1 MNFNVISAIFSRN
14 FVSYFSNPTG
24 YLFIGLFVWLTAG
37 AAFFPP
43 EFFSNNL
50 ANLDQLNS
58 WISNILLLFIPT
70 VAMGIWADERRQG
83 TDELLLTI
91 PATDRDV
98 VVGKYLALVGI
109 YTVSLLFSL
118 ISVLV
123 VLMFLGMPDLG
134 LFFCNYLGY
143 WLMGLPMLA
152 IGMVASLL
160 TGSLPVAFVLGL
172 VLNIPLYGLYHAGN
186 YMTNPEWSTFF
197 KEWSL
202 DGQFRD
208 FARGVVSLPA
218 MIYYVSITLLV
229 LYICI
234 MLIGRRHWLGG
245 RDGQSMLGHYLI
257 RTAALVGV
265 VIGVNWL
272 ISPVPAY
279 KDVTSAQLSALHQDT
294 REILAE
300 LNKDRPVRIDA
311 YVSPT
316 VPDEYVEQ
324 RANLVSF
331 LREFDRRGGDTLEV
345 RLHEIEPTTDAALR
359 AEQQYD
365 IKPRRVMGKDRGVF
379 RDQEIFLGVAVTSGL
394 EKVVIP
400 FFDRTLPVQYE
411 LARSVYTVNQAK
423 RKRVGILRTDAELF
437 GGFDFAGGMPRS
449 RPEQQII
456 TELKKQHEVI
466 QVDPTN
472 PITER
477 YDVLVAVQPSTLTP
491 PQMTNF
497 VDAVRNGQKTAIFE
511 DPRPSWFNVPA
522 TSEPKRSRQQQMG
535 MMFGGGGAP
544 EPKGDIGQLWNLL
557 GIELQSTSS
566 LLGSGDPS
574 IVWQRYNPHPKI
586 ATLSTLP
593 PQFVFIDT
601 ETPGVEYPFNDTEVI
616 TSDLQ
621 EILFPFPGAFAKARG
636 ATTTEFEP
644 LITTGDRSGIIR
656 FSDLESAMRG
666 AMGEIDEL
674 ELSRREDYTG
684 ESYVLAARVQ
694 RKKEKPTRTAMR
706 MEDEGSPLK
715 ASTTKNEADEGS
727 TKSSADDAK
736 REGAATTGETGA
748 SSAKTP
754 AEMDVVVVADIDL
767 LHDQFFQIRA
777 QQDMELALLFDNV
790 TFVLNTIDVLAGEE
804 QFVEIRKLRPEHR
817 PLERVEQ
824 RMEQVRIDSETLVD
838 EMKMKFDKEK
848 GDAEAAMQKSLEKLN
863 QKINDLKGGSGDFR
877 ALRDAQTELQALS
890 SVEQRRLN
898 AKIQQ
903 LNQEYE
909 RKSQEQDRR
918 LLVDMRNMQDF
929 YKTMA
934 VFIPPIPLLLVA
946 LGVYFNRRAKERE
959 GVSRARLR

>member
-1 MNFNVISAIFSRN
+1 
-14 FVSYFSNPTG
+14 
-24 YLFIGLFVWLTAG
+24 
-37 AAFFPP
+37 
-43 EFFSNNL
+43 
-50 ANLDQLNS
+50 
-58 WISNILLLFIPT
+58 
-70 VAMGIWADERRQG
+70 
-83 TDELLLTI
+83 
-91 PATDRDV
+91 
-98 VVGKYLALVGI
+98 
-109 YTVSLLFSL
+109 
-118 ISVLV
+118 
-123 VLMFLGMPDLG
+123 
-134 LFFCNYLGY
+134 
-143 WLMGLPMLA
+143 
-152 IGMVASLL
+152 
-160 TGSLPVAFVLGL
+160 
-172 VLNIPLYGLYHAGN
+172 LYHAGN
-186 YMTNPEWSTFF
+186 YMTNPEWSAFF

-218 MIYYVSITLLV
+218 MLYYLSIALLA
-229 LYICI
+229 LYLCV

-265 VIGVNWL
+265 VIGLNWL
-272 ISPVPAY
+272 VSPVPAY
-279 KDVTSAQLSALHQDT
+279 KDVTSAQLSALHPDT
-294 REILAE
+294 KEILAN
-300 LNKDRPVRIDA
+300 LKDERPVKIDA

-365 IKPRRVMGKDRGVF
+365 IKPRRVMGKERGVF

-400 FFDRTLPVQYE
+400 FFDRTLPVEYE

-423 RKRVGILRTDAELF
+423 RKRVGVLRTDAELF

-472 PITER
+472 PIMER
-477 YDVLVAVQPSTLTP
+477 YDVLVAIQPSTLTP
-491 PQMTNF
+491 QQMTNF
-497 VDAVRNGQKTAIFE
+497 IDAVRNGQKTAIFE
-511 DPRPSWFNVPA
+511 DPRPSWFNVAA
-522 TSEPKRSRQQQMG
+522 TSEPKRPRQQMN
-535 MMFGGGGAP
+535 MFGGGAPP
-544 EPKGDIGQLWNLL
+544 EPKGDINQLWKLL
-557 GIELQSTSS
+557 GVEMQSTSS
-566 LLGSGDPS
+566 ILSAGGDPVIIS
-574 IVWQRYNPHPKI
+574 QRYNPHPKI

-601 ETPGVEYPFNDTEVI
+601 KTPGVVDPFNDDQMI

-621 EILFPFPGAFAKARG
+621 EILFPFPGAFTRARG
-636 ATTTEFEP
+636 SAAEFEP
-644 LITTGDRSGIIR
+644 LIRTGDNTGEIS
-656 FSDLESAMRG
+656 FSDLESVMRG
-666 AMGEIDEL
+666 SMGEIEVGEL
-674 ELSRREDYTG
+674 LRRERPTG
-684 ESYVLAARVQ
+684 ESYILAARVQ
-694 RKKEKPTRTAMR
+694 LKAAKPTATAMR

-715 ASTTKNEADEGS
+715 TAAKIDEDAAASANDQQEKSAGTSGTTAP
-727 TKSSADDAK
+727 SAAIK
-736 REGAATTGETGA
+736 
-748 SSAKTP
+748 P

-804 QFVEIRKLRPEHR
+804 QFVEIRKRRPEHR
-817 PLERVEQ
+817 PLDRVEK
-824 RMEQVRIDSETLVD
+824 RMEQVRDESEELVE
-838 EMKMKFDKEK
+838 EMKNKFEREK
-848 GDAEAAMQKSLEKLN
+848 SDAETSMQKSLAKLD
-863 QKINDLKGGSGDFR
+863 QKINDLQSGEGKFR
-877 ALRDAQTELQALS
+877 ALRDAQTELQAHR
-890 SVEQRRLN
+890 SVEQRRLT

-909 RKSQEQDRR
+909 QKSREQDRR